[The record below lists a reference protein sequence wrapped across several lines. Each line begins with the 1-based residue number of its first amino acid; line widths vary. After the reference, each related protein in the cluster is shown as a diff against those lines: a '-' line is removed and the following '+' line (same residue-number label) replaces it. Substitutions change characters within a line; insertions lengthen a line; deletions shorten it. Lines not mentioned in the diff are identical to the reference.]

1 MTVTPTLVAL
11 LSVFA
16 VWFFA
21 CIWTGYRLRV
31 WLFFVVLA
39 VGLGLNATWMVLGLN
54 ARVLEPH
61 ALLAQVSVILYAVGG
76 FGFGWLAGRVVLRW
90 RESRVDKD
98 DA

>member
-1 MTVTPTLVAL
+1 MTVTPTLLAL
-11 LSVFA
+11 LTVFA
-16 VWFFA
+16 LWMVA
-21 CIWTGYRLRV
+21 CIWTGFRARI
-31 WLFFVVLA
+31 WLFFAVLA
-39 VGLGLNATWMVLGLN
+39 IGLALNATWMVLGLD

-76 FGFGWLAGRVVLRW
+76 FGAGWLAGRMARRW